1 LTAPVFLKKR
11 LSMNQPALQV
21 KNDSVLTDRFR
32 EVNGIPEDASDIQIT
47 VGMHA
52 TKIVYSMPYV
62 PPVITPVEAVT
73 PVVKKKTSKKK
84 IVKKDD

>member
-1 LTAPVFLKKR
+1 
-11 LSMNQPALQV
+11 MNQPALQV
-21 KNDSVLTDRFR
+21 KNDSVLTERFR
-32 EVNGIPEDASDIQIT
+32 EVNGIPEDASDIRVT

-52 TKIVYSMPYV
+52 TKIVYSMPYA
-62 PPVITPVEAVT
+62 PPVVT